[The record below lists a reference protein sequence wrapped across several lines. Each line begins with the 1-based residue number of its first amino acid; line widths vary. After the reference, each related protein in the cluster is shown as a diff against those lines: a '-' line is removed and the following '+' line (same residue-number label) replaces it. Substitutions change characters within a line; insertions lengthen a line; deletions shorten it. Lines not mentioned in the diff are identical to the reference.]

1 MEKTFVKIYDGLT
14 ETDIVREANDLEL
27 AQIQIDRE
35 SANNLKIQLEEAE
48 IAKAQAAI
56 DKAALLER
64 LGITEEEAKLLLN

>member
-56 DKAALLER
+56 DKAALLEK
-64 LGITEEEAKLLLN
+64 LGITEEEAKLLLS

>member
-56 DKAALLER
+56 DKAALLEK